1 VGVDELQKVKNQN
14 TAADFRRLQSNFGL
28 MFQLLVR
35 DNLRGWETINTDS
48 AKLQAVTAEDI
59 RRVANKYFTTEN
71 RNVAIY
77 YTKQSAENDPL
88 LNGLSDREKM
98 MVRGLKTRLAQ
109 MNAEQVKQNLERL
122 DQQGGS
128 APPEMQNAL
137 KVMRKL
143 LEDRLK
149 QLEGGK

>member
-1 VGVDELQKVKNQN
+1 
-14 TAADFRRLQSNFGL
+14 
-28 MFQLLVR
+28 MR

-48 AKLQAVTAEDI
+48 AKLQAVTVEDI
-59 RRVANKYFTTEN
+59 RRVANKYFTSEN

-88 LNGLSDREKM
+88 LNGLSDREKT
-98 MVRGLKTRLAQ
+98 MVRGFKTRLAQ
-109 MNAEQVKQNLERL
+109 MNADQVKQNLERF
-122 DQQGGS
+122 DQQGGT
-128 APPEMQNAL
+128 APPEMQNAI